1 MVNAMAWYLS
11 KSLDGPNAIIHAGT
25 QLRVKYKIDELT
37 VVNPSIMAMDQI
49 EDLAHFEIL
58 NETEAKL
65 YTWSQE
71 NTLTLAHAND
81 YVAHLIACIGTCNRI
96 ITAYAEKVEQYPV
109 RVFFGVTMGDIHA
122 LKGAL
127 LDEFEEKVPMLSRR
141 ESLLGMAFTGYAT

>member
-1 MVNAMAWYLS
+1 MAWYLS

-37 VVNPSIMAMDQI
+37 VVNPSIMAMDQF

-65 YTWSQE
+65 YTWNQE

-81 YVAHLIACIGTCNRI
+81 HVTHLMYNIGTCNRI
-96 ITAYAEKVEQYPV
+96 ITAYAEKVEHYPV
-109 RVFFGVTMGDIHA
+109 CVSLAWHWQ
-122 LKGAL
+122 
-127 LDEFEEKVPMLSRR
+127 LS
-141 ESLLGMAFTGYAT
+141 MP

>member
-1 MVNAMAWYLS
+1 MAWYLS

-37 VVNPSIMAMDQI
+37 VVNPSIMAMDQF
-49 EDLAHFEIL
+49 EDLAHFELL

-65 YTWSQE
+65 YTWNQE

-81 YVAHLIACIGTCNRI
+81 HDAHLTACVGTCNRI
-96 ITAYAEKVEQYPV
+96 ITAYAEKVEQDLRV
-109 RVFFGVTMGDIHA
+109 RVFFGVTMAAIHA

-127 LDEFEEKVPMLSRR
+127 LDEFEEKVPM
-141 ESLLGMAFTGYAT
+141 